1 MILRW
6 AFLIFILLALIA
18 CAKPPLFE
26 KKTAEHVIAQAKA
39 LDAQQYAPTEYQAA
53 LEAFRDGQA
62 LMDQG
67 NYRAAGDALEFA
79 LEHARRAVSVTNETR
94 AREVAEAAERARRRA
109 AEEAR
114 ARQAAEEAR
123 QRAAEEARIKAAAAA
138 EEKSREVKP
147 EPQQPSPEPVEIQP
161 VATYLVGEGE
171 TLWTIAAQP
180 SVYGDGHLWPLLYQA
195 NRDQIKNPREIF
207 PGQTLSIRR
216 DLSPE
221 EIEEAREKA
230 KASDIFPIPE

>member
-79 LEHARRAVSVTNETR
+79 TFGWVEWFNHRRLFGPIGWVPPVEF
-94 AREVAEAAERARRRA
+94 EEAYWQSQADA
-109 AEEAR
+109 AEE
-114 ARQAAEEAR
+114 
-123 QRAAEEARIKAAAAA
+123 
-138 EEKSREVKP
+138 
-147 EPQQPSPEPVEIQP
+147 PV
-161 VATYLVGEGE
+161 L
-171 TLWTIAAQP
+171 
-180 SVYGDGHLWPLLYQA
+180 
-195 NRDQIKNPREIF
+195 K
-207 PGQTLSIRR
+207 
-216 DLSPE
+216 
-221 EIEEAREKA
+221 
-230 KASDIFPIPE
+230 